1 MVGIVANIITDFTDW
16 IDEFSANWWFLLVI
30 FAVALLDSVLPVV
43 PGETT
48 VIAGGVAAGAGNQ
61 NLALVIFAGAFGAF
75 LGDNLAYWIGHHF
88 EPRVRAWAARKPNR
102 AARLDSAG
110 RQIKKR
116 GGMLLVTAR
125 FIPGGRSILTISSG
139 ITQQP
144 RVWFATWVAIAVTIW
159 ATYAAGLGYLFGQA
173 FEDNHTAAFWLAFGT
188 ALSITLLVE
197 VIRWIKDRRPA
208 GRTTPAVAVIAHA
221 DDADRT
227 LGDDCSGPST
237 RRRAPRRRPRYDRGG
252 RRAAS

>member
-1 MVGIVANIITDFTDW
+1 MAVIVANIASDFTEW
-16 IDEFSANWWFLLVI
+16 IDEVSSNWWFLLII
-30 FAVALLDSVLPVV
+30 FAVALLDSVIPIV

-61 NLALVIFAGAFGAF
+61 TLALVIFAGALGAF
-75 LGDNLAYWIGHHF
+75 LGDNLAYSIGHRF

-102 AARLDSAG
+102 AARLESAG
-110 RQIKKR
+110 LQIKKR
-116 GGMLLVTAR
+116 GGLLLITAR

-144 RVWFATWVAIAVTIW
+144 RLWFATWVAIAGTIW

-188 ALSITLLVE
+188 ALSITLIVE
-197 VIRWIKDRRPA
+197 AIRWLRERRRSEP
-208 GRTTPAVAVIAHA
+208 TETSTSMIAHA
-221 DDADRT
+221 ESADHT
-227 LGDDCSGPST
+227 LDG
-237 RRRAPRRRPRYDRGG
+237 
-252 RRAAS
+252 

>member
-1 MVGIVANIITDFTDW
+1 MAVIVANVASDFTEW
-16 IDEFSANWWFLLVI
+16 IDEVSSNWWFLLII
-30 FAVALLDSVLPVV
+30 FAVALLDSVIPIV

-61 NLALVIFAGAFGAF
+61 TLALVIFAGAFGAF
-75 LGDNLAYWIGHHF
+75 LGDNLAYSIGDRF

-110 RQIKKR
+110 LQIKKR
-116 GGMLLVTAR
+116 GGLLLITAR

-144 RVWFATWVAIAVTIW
+144 RLWFATWVAIAGTIW
-159 ATYAAGLGYLFGQA
+159 ATYAAVLGYLFGQA

-188 ALSITLLVE
+188 ALSITLIVE
-197 VIRWIKDRRPA
+197 AIRWLMERRREQKTKTA
-208 GRTTPAVAVIAHA
+208 ASMIAHA
-221 DDADRT
+221 DSADHT
-227 LGDDCSGPST
+227 LDG
-237 RRRAPRRRPRYDRGG
+237 
-252 RRAAS
+252 

>member
-16 IDEFSANWWFLLVI
+16 IDEFSASWWFLLVI
-30 FAVALLDSVLPVV
+30 FAVALLDSVLPIV

-144 RVWFATWVAIAVTIW
+144 WAWFATWVAIAVTIW

-197 VIRWIKDRRPA
+197 VIRWFKDRRA
-208 GRTTPAVAVIAHA
+208 ARRTAPAVAVIAHA

-227 LGDDCSGPST
+227 LGG
-237 RRRAPRRRPRYDRGG
+237 
-252 RRAAS
+252 